1 MVTAVPASGT
11 RNGSDPEENGVDEHE
26 KRETLARYDARL
38 DKFGHDPRTLGWSK
52 LQHTLRYEILLS
64 YWKLSGADLLDFG
77 CGFGDMY
84 AYCQTTGRSE
94 VRYHGIDLNPRLIA
108 EGLKRYPGADLA
120 VCDAVAKG
128 LPASYDVIVASGL
141 YNFRL
146 KDNWGFI
153 AETFR
158 MFAAGCRRG
167 FSANFLT
174 NRTDFEDAN
183 LYYADPCTV
192 LDLCYKYSRRVV
204 LRQDYMPFEF
214 TVFVDMRDSFDK
226 TYTVFPEYL
235 GFISGADARRT

>member
-1 MVTAVPASGT
+1 
-11 RNGSDPEENGVDEHE
+11 VDEEE

-84 AYCQTTGRSE
+84 GYCQATGRSE
-94 VRYHGIDLNPRLIA
+94 VRYYGIDLNPRLIA
-108 EGLKRYPGADLA
+108 EGLKRYPCANLM
-120 VCDAVAKG
+120 VCDALARG

-141 YNFRL
+141 FNFRL
-146 KDNWGFI
+146 KDNLGFI
-153 AETFR
+153 ADTFR
-158 MFAAGCRRG
+158 MFAAGCRQG

-174 NRTDFEDAN
+174 NRTDFEDSN
-183 LYYADPCTV
+183 LYYADPCAV
-192 LDLCYKYSRRVV
+192 LNLCYKYSRRI
-204 LRQDYMPFEF
+204 LFRQDYMPFEF

-235 GFISGADARRT
+235 GFIPAAGPIPT